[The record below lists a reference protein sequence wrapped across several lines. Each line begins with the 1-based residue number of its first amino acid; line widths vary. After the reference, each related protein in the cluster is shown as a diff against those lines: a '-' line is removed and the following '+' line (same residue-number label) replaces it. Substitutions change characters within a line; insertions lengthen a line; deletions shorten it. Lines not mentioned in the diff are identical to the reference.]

1 VDLKNTT
8 PEDIARTALPHITY
22 LLQRQVLRS
31 KLTQLKSRLRRHVG
45 ARILQIKRRRTR
57 PV

>member
-8 PEDIARTALPHITY
+8 PEDVARTVLPHVTY

-31 KLTQLKSRLRRHVG
+31 KLAALKSRLRRRVG
-45 ARILQIKRRRTR
+45 ARIRHLRRRR
-57 PV
+57 AKAA